1 LEGWQNSQG
10 RGREWKGRGGG
21 GLCSKREGERERH
34 EKERERRGKKEAC
47 LYTYSTNN
55 TVGYKTKY
63 NPENGCVWVKKKD

>member
-10 RGREWKGRGGG
+10 RGREWKGRGG